1 MHLKYNIQAVC
12 MQTTAAAARRSQ
24 VERTDA
30 TRAALMAAARELF
43 FRHGYAATGTPD
55 IVAAAGL
62 TRGALY
68 HHFADKTALFL
79 AVAEQLAQEVAD
91 DVTRG
96 STGHDHP
103 VDALLAGAEAYFAS
117 MGKSG
122 RARLL
127 LVEAPSV
134 LAAGQ
139 VMALSERAGSL
150 ALKEGLAQLLG
161 TAHEP
166 MPLREMT
173 VLLSAAFDR
182 AALAISQGEATGPY
196 REAFRL
202 LFTGLAR
209 G

>member
-1 MHLKYNIQAVC
+1 
-12 MQTTAAAARRSQ
+12 MQKTAAAVRRSQ
-24 VERTDA
+24 AERTDT
-30 TRAALMAAARELF
+30 TRAALVAAARELF
-43 FRHGYAATGTPD
+43 LGRGYAATGTPE

-91 DVTRG
+91 DVARG
-96 STGHDHP
+96 SAHHDRP
-103 VDALLAGAEAYFAS
+103 IDALLAGAEAYFSS
-117 MGKSG
+117 MGQPG

-127 LVEAPSV
+127 LLEAPSV
-134 LAAGQ
+134 LTPAQ
-139 VMALSERAGSL
+139 VMALSERAGSQ

-161 TAHEP
+161 PAREPVPLHE
-166 MPLREMT
+166 LT

-182 AALAISQGEATGPY
+182 AALAMAQGEAPGPY
-196 REAFRL
+196 REAFRR

>member
-1 MHLKYNIQAVC
+1 
-12 MQTTAAAARRSQ
+12 MQRPAAAVRRSQ
-24 VERTDA
+24 AERTDT
-30 TRAALMAAARELF
+30 TRAALLAAARELF
-43 FRHGYAATGTPD
+43 VSRGYAATGTPD

-91 DVTRG
+91 DVARG
-96 STGHDHP
+96 SAHHERP
-103 VDALLAGAEAYFAS
+103 IDALLAGAEAYFSS
-117 MGKSG
+117 MGQPG

-134 LAAGQ
+134 LSPAQ
-139 VMALSERAGSL
+139 VMALSERAGAL
-150 ALKEGLAQLLG
+150 ALKEGLNQLLG
-161 TAHEP
+161 AAREPVPLHE
-166 MPLREMT
+166 LT

-182 AALAISQGEATGPY
+182 AALAIAQGEAPGPY
-196 REAFRL
+196 REAFRR
-202 LFTGLAR
+202 LFNGLAR